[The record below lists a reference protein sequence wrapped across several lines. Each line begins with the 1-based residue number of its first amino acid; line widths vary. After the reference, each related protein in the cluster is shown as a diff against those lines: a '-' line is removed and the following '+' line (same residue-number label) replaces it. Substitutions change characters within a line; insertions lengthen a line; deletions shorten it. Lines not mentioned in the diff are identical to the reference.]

1 MVFSKQFLRSS
12 SDAHCACSLDAL
24 DPNAYNAY
32 KSAHDLDAVVDRVL
46 AHRGGGGGGSAGGAA
61 ARGSSDEEGDDAPSS
76 KLGGRSLSTGIRLMA
91 PVQPMLVS
99 VHTSTK

>member
-1 MVFSKQFLRSS
+1 MVFPKQFLRSS

-32 KSAHDLDAVVDRVL
+32 KSVHDLDAVVDRVL
-46 AHRGGGGGGSAGGAA
+46 AHRGGGGGSAGGAA
-61 ARGSSDEEGDDAPSS
+61 ARGSSDEEGEDAPSS

-91 PVQPMLVS
+91 PVQPMLVR
-99 VHTSTK
+99 VDTSTK